1 MSDEERLLSLVFLC
15 VSIGSALIISF
26 ICSLLEAALLS
37 ITPSQMAEI
46 RQKNY
51 KKGSI
56 VRELKDDIAR
66 PIAVI
71 LISNT
76 AAHTI
81 GAAVAGAQFGR
92 LYGNHWLWVFS
103 LAFTLAMVQYTE
115 ILPKN
120 LGVKFSRQIMS
131 VSARFLKIAGI
142 MLLPVIKLVYLI
154 NRPFEFKAEADP
166 ADTADEISALAGEA
180 RSAQEINQRQER
192 IIKAAPRLSDQ
203 TAMQVMLPVEN
214 ISFLTGKLTLEESI
228 NAAHIDYHT
237 RYPVCENGDHDRV
250 IGYVN
255 FKEMV
260 AVSRTNPDRPL
271 TSILRPIS
279 FSKPNDSAANLLEQ
293 FATQHV
299 HLSIVRDDAGK
310 TLGMVTL
317 EDIVEELVGDL
328 DDEFDPLPRT
338 FYSPNEGFWVI
349 GGGNSMSMLA
359 REMHQDLPRRAEPL
373 SIWFNRML
381 KHTPKVGDVF
391 KYRDTEFTVRKV
403 RRGRVL
409 EFNVRK
415 ITVPASDAAATGT
428 PTRGEK

>member
-1 MSDEERLLSLVFLC
+1 MPDDDRLYPLLILC
-15 VSIGSALIISF
+15 GSIGFALVVSF

-37 ITPSQMAEI
+37 ITPSQMADI
-46 RQKNY
+46 RQRNY
-51 KKGSI
+51 RTGCV
-56 VRELKDDIAR
+56 VRGLKENIAR

-71 LISNT
+71 LICNT

-92 LYGNHWLWVFS
+92 LYGNNWLWIFS

-120 LGVKFSRQIMS
+120 LGVRFNRQILS
-131 VSARFLKIAGI
+131 VAAGTLKNAGI
-142 MLLPVIKLVYLI
+142 IMLPLIRLVYLI
-154 NRPFEFKAEADP
+154 NRPFEFKSESEEM
-166 ADTADEISALAGEA
+166 DTADEISALAGEA
-180 RSAQEINQRQER
+180 RDAQEINPRQER
-192 IIKAAPRLSDQ
+192 IIKAAPKLSEQ
-203 TAMQVMLPVEN
+203 TALQVMLPVEN
-214 ISFLTGKLTLEESI
+214 ISFLDAKQTIDESI
-228 NAAHIDYHT
+228 KTAHIDFHT
-237 RYPVCENGDHDRV
+237 RYPVCENGDRNRV
-250 IGYVN
+250 LGYVN

-260 AVSRTNPDRPL
+260 ALSLNSPDKGL

-279 FSKPNDSAANLLEQ
+279 FSGPDDTAANLLEK

-299 HLSIVRDDAGK
+299 HLSIVRGADNR

-338 FYSPNEGFWVI
+338 FYSPNPGFWVV
-349 GGGNSMSMLA
+349 GGGNPMSMLA
-359 REMHQDLPRRAEPL
+359 RELHQELPRRAEPL

-381 KHTPKVGDVF
+381 KHAPRVGDVF
-391 KYRDTEFTVRKV
+391 RYRGVEFTVRKV
-403 RRGRVL
+403 RRGRAL

-415 ITVPASDAAATGT
+415 MQV
-428 PTRGEK
+428 